1 MIDGQ
6 ISFTDLGI
14 VPRSWLYDEDTGS
27 VLCRCPVCG
36 GRMRLGCYDYWNPY
50 HYCPYCGEH
59 LSEGRFVDKMVE
71 VYDNLDR
78 DSMERVRKEY
88 GKEGDTIGQNMDS
101 TGKR

>member
-1 MIDGQ
+1 MTDGQ
-6 ISFTDLGI
+6 ISLTDLGI
-14 VPRSWLYDEDTGS
+14 VPRSWLYDEDNGS

-36 GRMRLGCYDYWNPY
+36 GRMLLSCYAYWNPY

-78 DSMERVRKEY
+78 DKMERVRKEY
-88 GKEGDTIGQNMDS
+88 EKEGDTIGRLNL
-101 TGKR
+101 

>member
-1 MIDGQ
+1 MTDGQ
-6 ISFTDLGI
+6 ISLTDFGI
-14 VPRSWLYDEDTGS
+14 IPRSWLYDEDIGS

-59 LSEGRFVDKMVE
+59 LSEGRFIDKMVE

-78 DSMERVRKEY
+78 DTMERVRKEY
-88 GKEGDTIGQNMDS
+88 EKEGDTIGQNMDS
-101 TGKR
+101 TGER